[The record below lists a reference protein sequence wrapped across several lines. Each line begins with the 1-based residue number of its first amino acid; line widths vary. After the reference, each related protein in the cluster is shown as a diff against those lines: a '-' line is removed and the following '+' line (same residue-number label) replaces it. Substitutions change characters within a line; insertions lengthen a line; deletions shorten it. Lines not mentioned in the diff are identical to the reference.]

1 MLPSYSISHTVIVKQ
16 FLFIVGFN
24 ELAMGLGN
32 GWLAPTL
39 KKLQDTTEEIPLTIE
54 QCSWIGSLHEFG
66 RFFGPLFLAVILDKV
81 GRKVLLIICAII
93 FFLMWLVLLYT
104 KSVAIL
110 YVTRFVFG
118 IGIGICDVTSSIYL
132 GENCSP
138 KYRGIFSSITVI
150 SFYVGM
156 LLEFLLA
163 TYLSYKT
170 VIIINL
176 IVALIGL
183 LSSFLLKETPH
194 FSMLRENFE
203 DAGITL
209 QWLKGSV
216 LWNDVH
222 DEFEKIK
229 QNVAEEKC
237 KSSFYELY
245 STPANYKS
253 IIIGFVLNLLVMS
266 TGYATIIAFAS
277 LIFPSSASL
286 TPYGFTIFYGIDQLI
301 AVCVS
306 IFVIERF
313 DRRVLIL
320 FSFSMFAIAHAC
332 TAGLYY
338 FHDGVSPQAYPWL
351 IFSTVTA
358 YGSIYTFVYPVIH
371 IIRGELFPQ
380 SVRAIGSCLAIM
392 SHAGMGFLSAKTFL
406 MVNVYLGIYTNFI
419 IFSIVSIVGFVY
431 TYFFLPETRGK
442 SLLDIQKSFAK

>member
-1 MLPSYSISHTVIVKQ
+1 MTLSKEAIHQTLAIIP
-16 FLFIVGFN
+16 VGFN

-39 KKLQDTTEEIPLTIE
+39 KKLQDTTDEIPLTIE

-66 RFFGPLFLAVILDKV
+66 RFFGPLFLALILDKL
-81 GRKVLLIICAII
+81 GRKILLIFCAFV
-93 FFLMWLVLLYT
+93 FFAMWLVLLYT
-104 KSVAIL
+104 KSVTVL
-110 YVTRFVFG
+110 YVTRFIFG

-156 LLEFLLA
+156 LLEFYLA
-163 TYLSYKT
+163 TYLSYET

-176 IVALIGL
+176 IVALVGL
-183 LSSFLLKETPH
+183 LSSFFLKETPH
-194 FSMLRENFE
+194 FLMLRENFV

-209 QWLKGSV
+209 QWLKGSI

-222 DEFEKIK
+222 DEFEQIK
-229 QNVAEEKC
+229 HNVAEEKS
-237 KSSFYELY
+237 KSSFHELY

-253 IIIGFVLNLLVMS
+253 ITIGFVLNLLIMS

-277 LIFPSSASL
+277 LIFPPSTLLS
-286 TPYGFTIFYGIDQLI
+286 PYGFTIFYGIDQLI

-320 FSFSMFAIAHAC
+320 FAFSMFAIIHAC
-332 TAGLYY
+332 TASLYY
-338 FHDGVSPQAYPWL
+338 FHDAISSSELYPWL

-358 YGSIYTFVYPVIH
+358 YGSIYTFAYPVIH

-380 SVRAIGSCLAIM
+380 SVRVVGSCLAIM
-392 SHAGMGFLSAKTFL
+392 AHSGMGFLSAKTFL
-406 MVNVYLGIYTNFI
+406 MVDTYLGIYTNFI
-419 IFSIVSIVGFVY
+419 IFSGVSIVGFIY

-442 SLLDIQKSFAK
+442 TLLDIQKLFVK